1 MNSIITMDQVG
12 RLILPSRIRRAL
24 QVSSPAAFS
33 AEVMGNKV
41 ELTLIAPES
50 GRVLKKKR
58 GLLVVST
65 GGKKFNA
72 AEAVRIV
79 REGRP

>member
-1 MNSIITMDQVG
+1 MENIITMDRVG
-12 RLILPSRIRRAL
+12 RLVLPGRIRKAL
-24 QVSSPAAFS
+24 QVSSPA
-33 AEVMGNKV
+33 GNKV

-50 GRVLKKKR
+50 GMVVKRRR

-72 AEAVRIV
+72 AEAVRIA
-79 REGRP
+79 REERP